1 MSTKRFRTTST
12 GWVGLA
18 MVVLLAGCAVGPDYK
33 RPDIQL
39 PAAYPDTKQSSTN
52 ASSEQ
57 GRLSSDWWK
66 LYNDKTLDGLVA
78 SAMKNNT
85 DLHRAVAQIDE
96 AEAVMAQA
104 NSTLF
109 PEIDLGASS
118 SRSHSSTLNATP
130 LFSGVP
136 RTYNSN
142 RLALSTSF
150 ELDFWGKLRRASQA
164 ARAQVLSSRYARDV
178 VALTVAGATA
188 QSYFTLRSLDA
199 QIAVTEK
206 ILKSREE
213 ALTVIKDRAKGGLAS
228 ELDVNQ
234 AQVARADAAVQLRD
248 LKRQRALIEHQLG
261 VLTGKL
267 DLKIAAG
274 DLMGLPMP
282 SLPPVGLPSTL
293 LERRPDVQQAE
304 QALIAANAEIGVTKA
319 SQFPSFSLTG
329 DFGGQSAKLSDIL
342 KSGARIWSLG
352 LEGLMPIFDA
362 GKYAARTREAEAVQR
377 QAVAAY
383 EKTVQTAFKDVADAL
398 TNVEQTRDAAAD
410 IQSKVEAARNV
421 LHLSRLRYDAGYSAY
436 LEVLDAQRTA
446 NSAEQALV
454 QNRQQQLIY
463 SIDLMKALGGGWS
476 PDQKSPV
483 AQR

>member
-1 MSTKRFRTTST
+1 MSTQRSFSPS
-12 GWVGLA
+12 GLLGLS

-39 PAAYPDTKQSSTN
+39 PASYPDAKQSNGN
-52 ASSEQ
+52 APAEQ
-57 GRLSSDWWK
+57 ERLSPEWWT

-78 SAMKNNT
+78 SALKNNT
-85 DLHRAVAQIDE
+85 DLHRAVAQIEE
-96 AEAVMAQA
+96 ADAVLAQA

-130 LFSGVP
+130 IFSGVP
-136 RTYNSN
+136 IAYNSN

-150 ELDFWGKLRRASQA
+150 ELDFWGKLRRASEA
-164 ARAQVLSSRYARDV
+164 ARAQVLSSHYARDV

-206 ILKSREE
+206 ILKSRQES
-213 ALTVIKDRAKGGLAS
+213 LTVIKDRAKGGLAS

-248 LKRQRALIEHQLG
+248 LKRQRALMEHQLG

-274 DLMGLPMP
+274 DLMSLPMP
-282 SLPPVGLPSTL
+282 NLPPVGLPSTL
-293 LERRPDVQQAE
+293 VERRPDVQQAE
-304 QALIAANAEIGVTKA
+304 QALIAANAEIGVTEA
-319 SQFPSFSLTG
+319 SQFPSFSLTA
-329 DFGGQSAKLSDIL
+329 DFGGQSEKLSDIL
-342 KSGARIWSLG
+342 KSGARIWSVG
-352 LEGLMPIFDA
+352 LEGLMPIFAA
-362 GKYAARTREAEAVQR
+362 GKYAARTREAVAVQR

-410 IQSKVEAARNV
+410 VQSRVEAARNV
-421 LHLSRLRYDAGYSAY
+421 LRLSHLRYDAGYSPY
-436 LEVLDAQRTA
+436 LDVLDAERTA
-446 NSAEQALV
+446 NSAEQSLV

-463 SIDLMKALGGGWS
+463 SVDLMKSLGGGWS
-476 PDQKSPV
+476 PNQATPV